1 MEKIIEF
8 FNNLKE
14 QAVSLYNNTLVPLWP
29 LEEKVPLWWVLAG
42 IGGILLLVIII
53 RIATAKRRK
62 KRNVNFYFQGGL
74 YKTVKAKYK
83 KAIKFPEPPVK
94 EGYTFVNW
102 CVDRTLKTPYEKA
115 FLDRMRDLNLHARY
129 EKEVVAPPVAY
140 AGPYNAPYSTMQPTT
155 AVPMASTAPAGAV
168 TPVVSGEYGPV
179 MENQELIPYGPS
191 YYYDEIRYAML
202 SYERAMQFK
211 KLGVLRK
218 QIVAEMFEKDGV
230 INLYLKLDPEYMQEK
245 GYKVERYEEEMFSI
259 VPCKKVV
266 NSKEDLEEALKLVK
280 ETMTVNNMVK
290 SGITFAQKPASTQE
304 ARESGFAFFVKNET
318 VATSIDDYYRLLR
331 AIVLSYHKPDN
342 VKTPDSF
349 KNKMILR
356 IYKKG
361 ETLKVFLA
369 LDPVEE
375 GLAVDSSYSDA
386 PALIE
391 VKTAEDCVKAN
402 EFIDKVMY
410 RHGMVRKPE
419 RATVSLDDTIEKN
432 CGFGYRIKN

>member
-1 MEKIIEF
+1 MEKVIEL

-14 QAVSLYNNTLVPLWP
+14 QAVNLFNNLKDQAVNFYTNTLVPLWP
-29 LEEKVPLWWVLAG
+29 FQATVPLWWVLAG
-42 IGGILLLVIII
+42 VGGLILLIIII

-62 KRNVNFYFQGGL
+62 KRKVNFYFQGGL

-83 KAIKFPEPPVK
+83 KAIKFPEAPEK
-94 EGYTFVNW
+94 EGYTFAGW

-115 FLDRMRDLNLHARY
+115 FLDRMKDLNLHAKY
-129 EKEVVAPPVAY
+129 EKIPAPTQVAAPCSAPVQAAPEAPVAQ
-140 AGPYNAPYSTMQPTT
+140 APV
-155 AVPMASTAPAGAV
+155 A
-168 TPVVSGEYGPV
+168 EYGQV
-179 MENQELIPYGPS
+179 MEDQDLMPFGPQ

-202 SYERAMQFK
+202 GYERAMQFK

-218 QIVAEMFEKDGV
+218 QIVAEMFEKEGA

-280 ETMTVNNMVK
+280 ETMSVNNMVK
-290 SGITFAQKPASTQE
+290 SSVTFAQKPASTQE

-318 VATSIDDYYRLLR
+318 VATTIDDYYRLLR
-331 AIVLSYHKPDN
+331 AIVLSYQKRDG
-342 VKTPDSF
+342 VKIPENF
-349 KNKMILR
+349 KNKLILR
-356 IYKKG
+356 IYKKDDA
-361 ETLKVFLA
+361 LKVFLA

-375 GLAVDSSYSDA
+375 GLTFDKNFADTS
-386 PALIE
+386 ALIE
-391 VKTAEDCVKAN
+391 VKTADDCVKAN
-402 EFIDKVMY
+402 EFIDKVMF
-410 RHGMVRKPE
+410 RHGMERCPE
-419 RATVSLDDTIEKN
+419 KATVVLDDVIGKN